1 MDWITTEYVE
11 QEAEKGEL
19 AALGCSLKHHRQGE
33 TSGYVEF
40 ISIVTIGGYH
50 VKDEFCA
57 CCVRFKNIRSDYCA
71 DGHSNICPLFA
82 ESSNVHHCCNGLWGQ
97 LRDIFDAFKKDM
109 SLDNFNKLKEAEA
122 KVCTYIEGVLEK
134 KRAELKEQTSNSKRD
149 CADCVHPLRGTDRPC
164 KDCLK
169 DISTKTNW
177 QAKKQAKFSKES
189 TPALRHLDY
198 GINDDG
204 HIRLVIIERHSNN
217 PIVWNKYGIGNP
229 NGRDP
234 KKDIWLG
241 NLADDLARN
250 AEDLDNYETT
260 TKFNGSGVKLKI
272 GVVVNLVDLIYFKV
286 GGTYNGHQVH
296 ANIDEATEIHRKLG
310 QLIATAI
317 RKK

>member
-1 MDWITTEYVE
+1 MDWITTEYVK

-19 AALGCSLKHHRQGE
+19 AALECSLKHHKQGRDA
-33 TSGYVEF
+33 GYVEF
-40 ISIVTIGGYH
+40 ISIVTIGRYH

-57 CCVRFKNIRSDYCA
+57 CCVRFKDIHSHYCA
-71 DGHSNICPLFA
+71 DGHSNSCPLFA
-82 ESSNVHHCCNGLWGQ
+82 ESSNVHHCCNGLWSQ

-134 KRAELKEQTSNSKRD
+134 KRAEGKESDKSCPDCNHWHRKNRSCQECMGGSNFQPK
-149 CADCVHPLRGTDRPC
+149 
-164 KDCLK
+164 
-169 DISTKTNW
+169 STK
-177 QAKKQAKFSKES
+177 ES
-189 TPALRHLDY
+189 PPALRHLDY

-272 GVVVNLVDLIYFKV
+272 GVTVNPVDLIYFKV

>member
-1 MDWITTEYVE
+1 MDFITTEQV
-11 QEAEKGEL
+11 QDAAEKGEL
-19 AALGCSLKHHRQGE
+19 PALEASLLHHQQGRDANWVELRDAIEDDRFFLGLDFCSCCLKW
-33 TSGYVEF
+33 
-40 ISIVTIGGYH
+40 
-50 VKDEFCA
+50 A
-57 CCVRFKNIRSDYCA
+57 CDK
-71 DGHSNICPLFA
+71 CPLTA
-82 ESSNVHHCCNGLWGQ
+82 TNVDIDERCCDGAYSAAKRPYEVLKRDYSNAN
-97 LRDIFDAFKKDM
+97 FEAFQ
-109 SLDNFNKLKEAEA
+109 EAEG
-122 KVCTYIEGVLEK
+122 KICTYIEGVIAKKKAEEK
-134 KRAELKEQTSNSKRD
+134 SCE
-149 CADCVHPLRGTDRPC
+149 GC
-164 KDCLK
+164 KFQSTWVEN
-169 DISTKTNW
+169 ISCGMCRNRSRW
-177 QAKKQAKFSKES
+177 QAKES

-272 GVVVNLVDLIYFKV
+272 GVTVNPVDLIYFKV